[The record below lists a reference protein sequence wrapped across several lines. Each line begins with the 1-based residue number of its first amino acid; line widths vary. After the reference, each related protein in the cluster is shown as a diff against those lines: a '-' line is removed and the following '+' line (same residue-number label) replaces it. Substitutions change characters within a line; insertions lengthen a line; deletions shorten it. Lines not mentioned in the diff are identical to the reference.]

1 MTSPNGL
8 NTLDSHHMMLLS
20 PRVEIRDTGTAKG
33 RGVFTL
39 EAVREGDI
47 IEICPVIILEMPF
60 DALPEEVK
68 KLVFDWGV
76 LANRPGTHALA
87 LGYGSLY
94 NDDNPANMRYEV
106 IASKSLL
113 RLSAVQEIRP
123 GEELT
128 INYSARGGGAVWH
141 DDNWFDRMDIT
152 PVRSAR

>member
-1 MTSPNGL
+1 MDLWRGPPVQTYVSGAAIEKYARRVGRCPEIGRSTARHSRMMMTDDMNRW
-8 NTLDSHHMMLLS
+8 THHMMLLS
-20 PRVEIRDTGTAKG
+20 PRVVIRDTGTAKG

-60 DALPEEVK
+60 DVLPEEVK

-94 NDDNPANMRYEV
+94 NDDNPAN
-106 IASKSLL
+106 AL
-113 RLSAVQEIRP
+113 
-123 GEELT
+123 
-128 INYSARGGGAVWH
+128 
-141 DDNWFDRMDIT
+141 
-152 PVRSAR
+152 